1 MSLRKELKIRITRIF
16 LDFSFSLWMAE
27 WIVATILFQLDFNY
41 SKAVEVILLVMGLI
55 GAISTVVFYIFEKW
69 WEVNEE

>member
-1 MSLRKELKIRITRIF
+1 MSLRKELKIKITRIF
-16 LDFSFSLWMAE
+16 LDFSFSLWMAA